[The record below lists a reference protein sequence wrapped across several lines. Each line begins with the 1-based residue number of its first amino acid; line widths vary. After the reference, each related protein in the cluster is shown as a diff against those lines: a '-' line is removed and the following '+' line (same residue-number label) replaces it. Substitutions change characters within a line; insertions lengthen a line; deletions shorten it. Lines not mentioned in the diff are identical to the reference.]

1 MMGYSRAGS
10 LAEGRAFSL
19 TAEVGFCQRRF
30 DLFAVTQIPF
40 AIVGE
45 FSRSAARARRQ
56 CWIVVNVVAD
66 ERPGHPRCFVSQ
78 RYRHHVAVLVRE

>member
-10 LAEGRAFSL
+10 RAEGRACSL

-40 AIVGE
+40 AIVGR
-45 FSRSAARARRQ
+45 FSCQRFVFAAKA
-56 CWIVVNVVAD
+56 
-66 ERPGHPRCFVSQ
+66 GS
-78 RYRHHVAVLVRE
+78 